1 MSEMTPL
8 FDRTHYHVHLDPN
21 RPPMTK
27 KEVVELSQLIGGIK
41 RARRTI
47 ENAMKSILKFE
58 DRAEKPS
65 DSGLPINSGIK
76 CLHQAKYWLVQSIDV
91 LECAR
96 KYAKDGK

>member
-27 KEVVELSQLIGGIK
+27 MEVVGLSQTIGGLK
-41 RARRTI
+41 RSKRTI
-47 ENAMKSILKFE
+47 ENAAAVISKFE

-65 DSGLPINSGIK
+65 DSGMLVNAGLK
-76 CLHQAKYWLVQSIDV
+76 CLHQATYWLKETIDV
-91 LECAR
+91 LESAR
-96 KYAKDGK
+96 NYAKEGK